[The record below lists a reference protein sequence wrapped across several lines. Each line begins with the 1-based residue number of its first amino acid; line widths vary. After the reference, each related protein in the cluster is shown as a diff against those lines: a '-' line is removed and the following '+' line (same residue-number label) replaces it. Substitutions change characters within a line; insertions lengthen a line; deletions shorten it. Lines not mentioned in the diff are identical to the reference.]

1 MIVYVLE
8 FDRTRIEFLKL
19 EEAIEYAKEN
29 DIKAEPFEYKKEII
43 EPNIYGV

>member
-19 EEAIEYAKEN
+19 EGAIEYAKQN
-29 DIKAEPFEYKKEII
+29 DIE
-43 EPNIYGV
+43 N

>member
-8 FDRTRIEFLKL
+8 FERTRIEFLKL
-19 EEAIEYAKEN
+19 EEAIEYAKQN
-29 DIKAEPFEYKKEII
+29 DIKSEPFEYKKEII